1 MLGYII
7 SGVLFVILIIL
18 IALYKE
24 KVELVSDLEK
34 DRQNIKVA
42 YEKSLNNEQQ
52 SLKDKNEEIKKEN
65 KRLIEENQ
73 GLVKTI
79 RNKDALFNSVKKEN
93 ELLKSGNIKLNK
105 ELQVEKNKLV
115 EQIDDINEER
125 ENQIAKLNSE
135 LMEAVKNQ
143 KTLEK
148 TNFELIN
155 LNESLRSENIRLDK
169 TIKERDEKIS
179 KYQEYVK
186 ELTSDI
192 NEFEQA
198 YVAIG
203 GKLSDIYE
211 DYEE

>member
-18 IALYKE
+18 IALYRE

-169 TIKERDEKIS
+169 TIKERNEKIS